1 LSAGGAKSAA
11 AEEGFQMARRA
22 RQSTVDDDEVAKFS
36 ALADRAWDPSGPMA
50 PLHRLN
56 PVRLA
61 WIKDQVCAAFD
72 RERKDPVAYAGLRW
86 LDVGCGIGL
95 VSEPVR
101 RLGAETVAIDASEP
115 NIEAAQ
121 RHAALSGIDID
132 YRAVTAEVI
141 AETGETFDV
150 VTALE
155 VVEHVSDVPLFVG
168 ACAGMV
174 RPGGL
179 MIAATIN
186 RTAKAFALAIVGA
199 EYVLRWLPRGTH
211 RYDRLVTPAE
221 LAAAFADGGLT
232 VSAETGLLYVP
243 IADFWRLS
251 ADMDVNYM
259 MAAQRPPG

>member
-1 LSAGGAKSAA
+1 
-11 AEEGFQMARRA
+11 MARRA
-22 RQSTVDDDEVAKFS
+22 RQGTVDDDEVAKFS
-36 ALADRAWDPSGPMA
+36 ALAERAWDPSGPMA

-61 WIKDQVCAAFD
+61 WIKDRVCAAFG
-72 RERKDPVAYAGLRW
+72 RDPRDAAAYVGLRW
-86 LDVGCGIGL
+86 LDVGCGVG
-95 VSEPVR
+95 VVCEPVC
-101 RLGAETVAIDASEP
+101 RLGADIVGIDPSAE
-115 NIEAAQ
+115 NIAAAR
-121 RHAALSGIDID
+121 RHAGASALAID
-132 YRAVTAEVI
+132 YRIDTAENL
-141 AETGETFDV
+141 AEAGETFDV

-155 VVEHVSDVPLFVG
+155 VVEHVADMSAFVT

-179 MIAATIN
+179 MVAATIN

-221 LAAAFADGGLT
+221 LAAALAAGGLT
-232 VSAETGLLYVP
+232 VAAETGLMYVP

-259 MAAQRPPG
+259 MAARRPRA

>member
-1 LSAGGAKSAA
+1 
-11 AEEGFQMARRA
+11 MARGA
-22 RQSTVDDDEVAKFS
+22 RQSTVDDDEVAKFA
-36 ALADRAWDPSGPMA
+36 ALADRAWDPAGPMA

-56 PVRLA
+56 PLRLA
-61 WIKDQVCAAFD
+61 WIKDQVCAAFG
-72 RERKDPVAYAGLRW
+72 RERKDPAAYVGLRW
-86 LDVGCGIGL
+86 LDVGCGVGL
-95 VSEPVR
+95 VSEPVG
-101 RLGAETVAIDASEP
+101 RLGAETVGIDPSGA
-115 NIEAAQ
+115 NIEAAR
-121 RHAALSGIDID
+121 RHAAASGVGID
-132 YRAVTAEVI
+132 YRATTAEAL

-155 VVEHVSDVPLFVG
+155 VVEHVRDVSEFVT

-211 RYDRLVTPAE
+211 RYDKLVTPAE
-221 LAAAFADGGLT
+221 LAAAFAAGGLT
-232 VSAETGLLYVP
+232 VSAETGLMYVP

-259 MAAQRPPG
+259 MAARRPEA